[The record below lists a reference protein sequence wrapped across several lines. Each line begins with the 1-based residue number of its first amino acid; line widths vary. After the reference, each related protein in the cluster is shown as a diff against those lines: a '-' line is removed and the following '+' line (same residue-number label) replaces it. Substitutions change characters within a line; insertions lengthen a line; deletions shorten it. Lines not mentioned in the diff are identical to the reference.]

1 LHIDWYIYLFFQ
13 GRGARENKVIGKL
26 NNNTPAVPPAIK
38 ENELSSFRKSLP
50 IYELR
55 EHILKLISENQVQ
68 CAINWNSEVFEQLI
82 GIFKE
87 KCSTLTF

>member
-1 LHIDWYIYLFFQ
+1 LIGTFAFSFNSQ

-50 IYELR
+50 IFELR

-68 CAINWNSEVFEQLI
+68 CAMNWNSEVFEQLI
-82 GIFKE
+82 DIF
-87 KCSTLTF
+87 